1 MLYLI
6 GCLDYDFFGADSS
19 APNIERDPTRTGDIK
34 GAAET
39 CQAGGW
45 PAVQIAAD
53 LATCSPLGDDV
64 EWAVGSEALFLN
76 TISAGPGFAR
86 TRPSGAGRP
95 VELLVTAGAA
105 YGVLGADGA
114 WLQDWETPANI
125 NDLTAVSFRAAEGD
139 FTAFAANPIPVDEE
153 PVGYSVNVVPWGE
166 TPTFPKVPT
175 ILDEPGAHQS
185 GGSSLGLADH
195 DGDGIPVIYDMRA
208 TWSVDGLPITE
219 FETTA
224 TSETP
229 LVPLFLPADG
239 TGPARLANAAGIW
252 DFDTGVG
259 VRWDREFVD
268 RVLLMGAR
276 DASGELVVVVGG
288 WGMLCSM
295 NAETGRARWCQE
307 VESNNQAGARAHVAA
322 ALGDVDGDGI
332 PEICAPWGDDSVL
345 FDLDGT
351 VRWRVHRTDK
361 GHLGACVMA
370 DLDADGRYEV
380 VDWSSAGLRILD
392 GRTGAT
398 LADNGGELVD
408 GWGYYDGPFVADL
421 DADGSAEIFVSGV
434 PAGGGHDPRERES
447 FVAIYGSPTNAWAPT
462 RPVWNQVGYD
472 ITTVNDDGSLVPWPE
487 PVWDSYNAYRA
498 QPAMAGD
505 FADLKPEL
513 AEACAESCEAE
524 GEVVLSARVHNFG
537 SRDAEPGA
545 EVALLTD
552 YVGGLTEV
560 ARVVLPA
567 AIPAMTTSASV
578 ELRLPAGQLGTRQFL
593 KVHPSDPRNECDFGN
608 DRVEVDINVCP
619 DEHP

>member
-6 GCLDYDFFGADSS
+6 GCLDYDFFGAESS

-39 CQAGGW
+39 CQADAL
-45 PAVQIAAD
+45 PAVPIPAES
-53 LATCSPLGDDV
+53 ATC
-64 EWAVGSEALFLN
+64 EA
-76 TISAGPGFAR
+76 AG
-86 TRPSGAGRP
+86 
-95 VELLVTAGAA
+95 
-105 YGVLGADGA
+105 LGADWSMGLERLVDLPQAFPGA
-114 WLQDWETPANI
+114 IRTLPAAAGQAVELHVTLDDTFNTLTTAGEWSDAWPELTSG
-125 NDLTAVSFRAAEGD
+125 DLSTVSFRSPEGD
-139 FTAFAANPIPVDEE
+139 QTAFAVRFDTEPDE
-153 PVGYSVNVVPWGE
+153 PWGYSVELVPRGA
-166 TPTFPKVPT
+166 PPVIPASPALVG
-175 ILDEPGAHQS
+175 LD
-185 GGSSLGLADH
+185 GSTVINPDIVMGIADH
-195 DGDGIPVIYDMRA
+195 DGDGVPVIYDMRA
-208 TWSVDGLPITE
+208 TWGVDGSPITR
-219 FETTA
+219 FAETLTG
-224 TSETP
+224 ETP

-259 VRWDREFVD
+259 VRWDREFVY

-295 NAETGRARWCQE
+295 NAETGRTRWCRE
-307 VESNNQAGARAHVAA
+307 VESNGQVRGRDLAAA

-332 PEICAPWGDDSVL
+332 PEICAPWGGDSVL
-345 FDLDGT
+345 FALDGT
-351 VRWRVHRTDK
+351 ERWRVHRTDTWAT
-361 GHLGACVMA
+361 GACVMA
-370 DLDADGRYEV
+370 DLDADGLYEV

-392 GRTGAT
+392 GQTGAT

-408 GWGYYDGPFVADL
+408 EWSLYDGPFVADL

-434 PAGGGHDPRERES
+434 RPGGDAGPGGREH
-447 FVAIYGSPTNAWAPT
+447 FLAIYGSPTNAWAPT

-505 FADLKPEL
+505 FADLNPEL
-513 AEACAESCEAE
+513 VEACAESCEAE

-537 SRDAEPGA
+537 SRDTEPGV

-619 DEHP
+619 EEEL